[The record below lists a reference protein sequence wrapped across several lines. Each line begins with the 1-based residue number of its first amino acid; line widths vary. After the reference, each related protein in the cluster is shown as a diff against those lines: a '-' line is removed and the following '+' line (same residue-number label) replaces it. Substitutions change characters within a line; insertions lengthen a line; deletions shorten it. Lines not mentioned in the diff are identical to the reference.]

1 MDAFGKGNGHAPRTV
16 PRPSYPP
23 PVRLASSPKPRSTP
37 PVTMPSPPPPPPQ
50 ARRADD
56 YGIQRA
62 VELLR
67 RLPPGEREKFVEVV
81 KMTLESVHVRVES
94 IIDDANRR
102 TSQIEDR
109 IALLQQEVTD
119 REQEIAARR
128 EEIMNLE
135 VEHSEI
141 TGVKEQLSA
150 VHPPA
155 GSVPLLIDETSA
167 ANDERPTS
175 EIDLEATLSAIEFNK

>member
-1 MDAFGKGNGHAPRTV
+1 MDTFGKGNGHAPRTV

-23 PVRLASSPKPRSTP
+23 PTRLASSPRPRTSP
-37 PVTMPSPPPPPPQ
+37 PATIPSPPPLPAS
-50 ARRADD
+50 ARRTDD

-81 KMTLESVHVRVES
+81 KMTLESVNVRVES
-94 IIDDANRR
+94 IIDDAKRR
-102 TSQIEDR
+102 SSEIEER
-109 IALLQQEVTD
+109 IAVLQQEVTD

-135 VEHSEI
+135 IEHSEI
-141 TGVKEQLSA
+141 TGVTQQLSSETA
-150 VHPPA
+150 PESAPV
-155 GSVPLLIDETSA
+155 LIEENAA
-167 ANDERPTS
+167 ANDEHPTS
-175 EIDLEATLSAIEFNK
+175 EIDLQATLAAIEFK